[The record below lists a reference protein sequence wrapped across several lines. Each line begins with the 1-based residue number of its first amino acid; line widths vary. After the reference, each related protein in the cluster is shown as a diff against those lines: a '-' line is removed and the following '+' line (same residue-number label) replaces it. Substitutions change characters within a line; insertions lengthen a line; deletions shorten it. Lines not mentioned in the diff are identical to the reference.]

1 MKVGII
7 GTNGYLGAVAK
18 NVIQESGHAV
28 IDLPKHVLPQAYRD
42 NTHLDLVLDCGFP
55 RHYKKK
61 NTMKIYFRDLDNR
74 LRHNYKQGIPYV
86 YIGSF
91 SSKSQVMSN
100 YGKRKLAAE
109 KRVIENG
116 GTILRLGLV
125 INHFNPGGRF
135 RELLIAANKM
145 PVRPTFPANWCP
157 LIITFED
164 DFKKGVSSLIHLLNR
179 LPQEIAITSVEMDLC
194 EVLSRYA
201 EPKYELR
208 INDFL
213 TSQLM
218 KIVKFFPVKNLDN
231 LKSIAF
237 KKSR

>member
-7 GTNGYLGAVAK
+7 GTSGYLGAIAK

-28 IDLPKHVLPQAYRD
+28 IDLPKHNLPQTYMD
-42 NTHLDLVLDCGFP
+42 KTHLDLVLDCGFP
-55 RHYKKK
+55 RHYKEK
-61 NTMKIYFRDLDNR
+61 NTMKIYFRDLDHR
-74 LRHNYKQGIPYV
+74 LMHNHKQGIPYV

-100 YGKRKLAAE
+100 YGEKKLAAE
-109 KRVIENG
+109 NRVIECG

-135 RELLIAANKM
+135 RELLIVANKL
-145 PVRPTFPANWCP
+145 PVRPAFPTNWCP

-164 DFKKGVSSLIHLLNR
+164 DFKKGISSVIHLLNR
-179 LPQEIAITSVEMDLC
+179 LPQEIAITSVEMDLS
-194 EVLSRYA
+194 EVLSRYT

-218 KIVKFFPVKNLDN
+218 KMVKFLPVKNLDN